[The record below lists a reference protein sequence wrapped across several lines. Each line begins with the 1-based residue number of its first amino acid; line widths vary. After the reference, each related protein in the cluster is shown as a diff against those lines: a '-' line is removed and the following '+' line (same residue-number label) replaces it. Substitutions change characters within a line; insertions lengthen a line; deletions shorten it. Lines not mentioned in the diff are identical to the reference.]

1 MNREQSL
8 IFSSVTTST
17 TGAQKLASQPQ
28 KNLLQLNIRAETTV
42 CGKRLQTKLIV
53 ITRSHGSVIMIIFT
67 INAPELSTK

>member
-42 CGKRLQTKLIV
+42 CGKRFQTKLIV